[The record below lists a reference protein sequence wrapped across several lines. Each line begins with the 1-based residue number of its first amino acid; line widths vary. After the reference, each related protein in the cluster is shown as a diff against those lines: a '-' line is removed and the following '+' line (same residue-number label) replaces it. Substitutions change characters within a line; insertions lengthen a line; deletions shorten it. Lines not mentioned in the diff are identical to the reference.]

1 MIVTEARKRQSK
13 NKYRFGGS
21 SSRRTSEYRYGGN
34 GILNN
39 LLGRKG
45 ISNTVKNIINS
56 VNKSGLIQK
65 TAGAVQDGALKA
77 VTSQTQKAIDH
88 LANNKATKKQKKVI
102 NNLTHDLASN
112 IPSVSSIANIIGGKG
127 IVRD

>member
-1 MIVTEARKRQSK
+1 MIVTETHKRQSR

-45 ISNTVKNIINS
+45 VSNAMKSIING

-77 VTSQTQKAIDH
+77 VTAQTQKSIEN
-88 LANNKATKKQKKVI
+88 LGNRNTTKKQKKII
-102 NNLTHDLASN
+102 NNLTQDLASD
-112 IPSVSSIANIIGGKG
+112 IPSVSSIANIISGKG